1 MIVWTLAC
9 AGPIRS
15 TLLGSREKRLLEL
28 GLDRSRHYG
37 RLDGMRRAL
46 LSDVIDE
53 MIERGYLASSGGK
66 YAVVR
71 LGPRAKSALAGEPVL
86 LRARATAPESGA
98 SRKTRSAP
106 EGVDAGLFNM
116 LRALRLRIAE
126 KRGLPAYMIFNDA
139 TLRCMCAMKPQTRE
153 QLLDVPGVGEA
164 KSRAY
169 GDDFLRA
176 ITRWQKE

>member
-1 MIVWTLAC
+1 M
-9 AGPIRS
+9 
-15 TLLGSREKRLLEL
+15 
-28 GLDRSRHYG
+28 
-37 RLDGMRRAL
+37 
-46 LSDVIDE
+46 SDVIDE

-71 LGPRAKSALAGEPVL
+71 LGPRAKAALAGEPVL
-86 LRARATAPESGA
+86 LRARETAPESGA

>member
-1 MIVWTLAC
+1 
-9 AGPIRS
+9 
-15 TLLGSREKRLLEL
+15 
-28 GLDRSRHYG
+28 
-37 RLDGMRRAL
+37 
-46 LSDVIDE
+46 
-53 MIERGYLASSGGK
+53 
-66 YAVVR
+66 
-71 LGPRAKSALAGEPVL
+71 
-86 LRARATAPESGA
+86 
-98 SRKTRSAP
+98 
-106 EGVDAGLFNM
+106 M